1 MTRKTIALML
11 TSLFALNACNDE
23 KRPTTHTDEHNAST
37 HPNIVHNSKR
47 GDGNARTHR
56 TPAPSAGPGPA
67 PRPAPH
73 RAPPP
78 PPHNNQV
85 HRNQANRSGGHIHI
99 APRPSRN
106 PPNATTALW

>member
-1 MTRKTIALML
+1 MTRKTITLVL

-23 KRPTTHTDEHNAST
+23 KRPTIHTDKHNAST

-56 TPAPSAGPGPA
+56 TPAPSPSPA
-67 PRPAPH
+67 PQPASNRTPNTH
-73 RAPPP
+73 TN
-78 PPHNNQV
+78 HIMV
-85 HRNQANRSGGHIHI
+85 HGNQANRTGGPIHI

>member
-1 MTRKTIALML
+1 MTRKTIALVL

-23 KRPTTHTDEHNAST
+23 KRPTIHTDKHNAFT

-56 TPAPSAGPGPA
+56 TPAPSPSPTPQPA
-67 PRPAPH
+67 PNRTPNTHP
-73 RAPPP
+73 
-78 PPHNNQV
+78 NNIMV
-85 HRNQANRSGGHIHI
+85 HGNQANRSGGHIHI

>member
-1 MTRKTIALML
+1 MTRKTIALVL

-23 KRPTTHTDEHNAST
+23 KRPTIHTDKHNAST

-56 TPAPSAGPGPA
+56 TPAPSPSPA
-67 PRPAPH
+67 PNRTPNTH
-73 RAPPP
+73 T
-78 PPHNNQV
+78 NNIMV
-85 HRNQANRSGGHIHI
+85 HGNQANRSGGHIHI

>member
-56 TPAPSAGPGPA
+56 TPAPSPSPA
-67 PRPAPH
+67 PAPQPAP
-73 RAPPP
+73 
-78 PPHNNQV
+78 
-85 HRNQANRSGGHIHI
+85 NRTPNTHTNKSRTY
-99 APRPSRN
+99 AKKSNKPKLNSPSE
-106 PPNATTALW
+106 PTTHQQNSLYKT

>member
-1 MTRKTIALML
+1 MTRKTIALVL

-23 KRPTTHTDEHNAST
+23 KRPTIHTDKHNAFT

-56 TPAPSAGPGPA
+56 TPAPSPSPT
-67 PRPAPH
+67 PQ
-73 RAPPP
+73 PPP
-78 PPHNNQV
+78 KRTPNTPTHNKKVNGNPS
-85 HRNQANRSGGHIHI
+85 HPSGGHIHI

>member
-1 MTRKTIALML
+1 MTRKTIALVL

-23 KRPTTHTDEHNAST
+23 KRPTTHTDKHNAST

-47 GDGNARTHR
+47 GDGNARTH
-56 TPAPSAGPGPA
+56 
-67 PRPAPH
+67 
-73 RAPPP
+73 
-78 PPHNNQV
+78 
-85 HRNQANRSGGHIHI
+85 NRSGGHIHI

>member
-1 MTRKTIALML
+1 MTRKTITLVL

-23 KRPTTHTDEHNAST
+23 KRPTIHTDKHNAST

-56 TPAPSAGPGPA
+56 TPAPSPSPA
-67 PRPAPH
+67 PQPASNRTPNTH
-73 RAPPP
+73 T
-78 PPHNNQV
+78 NNNMV
-85 HRNQANRSGGHIHI
+85 HGNPANRSGGHIHI

>member
-1 MTRKTIALML
+1 MTRKTIALVL

-23 KRPTTHTDEHNAST
+23 NRPTIHTDKHNAFT

-56 TPAPSAGPGPA
+56 TPAPSPSPTPQPA
-67 PRPAPH
+67 PNRTPNTH
-73 RAPPP
+73 T
-78 PPHNNQV
+78 NNIMV
-85 HRNQANRSGGHIHI
+85 HGNQANRSGGHIHI